1 MLLHFYISLKTL
13 VYHNCSVQ
21 FVVFF
26 CCNSTD
32 KTVTMISQLIPN
44 YSKNNNRKKNYN
56 VTKPS
61 KYEKLVFIGYK
72 QTVKHWPTIPEVLE
86 YVDFI

>member
-1 MLLHFYISLKTL
+1 MLPHFYISLKTL

-32 KTVTMISQLIPN
+32 KTVTISQLIPH

-61 KYEKLVFIGYK
+61 KYEKCVFIGYK
-72 QTVKHWPTIPEVLE
+72 QIVKHWPTIPEALD